1 MNATTKN
8 RTVASVMSR
17 DPICVSPLASV
28 AEVAELLDAFGIG
41 GVPVVDGVGRLVGV
55 VSQADLIHVR
65 ASGLPWAGWHGLRV
79 RDVMHEPA
87 YTVSA
92 ADSLTEAAEIMD
104 SRHVHRLVV
113 IDENE
118 EPIGVIT
125 QGDVVREIAD
135 ACDDE

>member
-1 MNATTKN
+1 MSAPSTT

-17 DPICVSPLASV
+17 DPICISPTASL

-55 VSQADLIHVR
+55 ISQADLVHVR
-65 ASGLPWAGWHGLRV
+65 ASGLPWNGWHGLLV
-79 RDVMHEPA
+79 KDAMSEPA

-92 ADSLTEAAEIMD
+92 SDTLTEAAELMD
-104 SRHVHRLVV
+104 ARHVHRLVV
-113 IDENE
+113 IDEDE
-118 EPIGVIT
+118 EPIGVLT
-125 QGDVVREIAD
+125 QSDLVREIAD